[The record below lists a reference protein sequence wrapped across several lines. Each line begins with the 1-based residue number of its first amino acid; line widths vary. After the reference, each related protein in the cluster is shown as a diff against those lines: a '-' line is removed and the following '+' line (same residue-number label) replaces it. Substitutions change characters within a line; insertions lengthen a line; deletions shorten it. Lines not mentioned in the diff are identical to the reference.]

1 MKVVLIILIVVFCAS
16 KTHAQNKK
24 IDSLDNLIAK
34 SKSDTQ
40 RINLKIE
47 KLRILA
53 NDNLDSGIAFGNE
66 IINEAKE
73 INYKIGE
80 AKARIRLAGNY
91 CFSGDYE
98 AAEKNLDTCK
108 MILSKV
114 NDSLTLGNMFST
126 YGMMYSMQ
134 NKFDSSHSLYQTAID
149 IISRQNDKTLL
160 GTIYQNNAIAY
171 QQQSNYAQALINFQK
186 ALNIAE
192 NQKDEESEAYVYVNI
207 AITYNSLND
216 QKRAEQSYLKA
227 IELGKKLGLKNVLA
241 YAYAN
246 IATVY
251 EDMNDYDKEYDF
263 AMQASTL
270 GKEIGDKGIEASS
283 LARAAEALAFENKF
297 EAAENLNRQ
306 AIVVADLSNQP
317 YNIYQVYR
325 SMGFIL
331 KVAKKYKEAIPYLE
345 KAFHS
350 LAASDIYDEE
360 VGKSYLD
367 LSECYEKTGDF
378 NKALATYKIATKI
391 SDSTTAREN
400 IKKATELTLNYDF
413 AKKQQLAKAEQDKR
427 DADAKRIKN
436 QQYFIITAL
445 GIVVLAVIII
455 ASIQF
460 KNNRHRQKAYTLL
473 QKQKKET
480 DEQREKAETTLSELK
495 STQAQLIH
503 SEKMAS
509 LGELTAGIAHEI
521 QNPLNF
527 VNNFSEINKEIIA
540 EMLEEI
546 DKGNLDEIKTL
557 AKNIEDNEE
566 KINHHGKRADA
577 IVKGMLQHSRK
588 NTGQKEPTDIN
599 ALCDEYIRL
608 SFHGLRAKDK
618 SFNAD
623 FKTDFDESI
632 GKISIVAQDMGRVLL
647 NLFNNA
653 FYAVNEKFKMQGSK
667 FNIEYKPVV
676 SVTTKRYDFPAG
688 GEVIEI
694 TVSDNG
700 NGIPQ
705 NIIDKIFQPFFTTKP
720 TGEGTGLGLSLSYDI
735 ITKEHKGNIKVES
748 KEGEGTQF
756 IIQLPVV

>member
-1 MKVVLIILIVVFCAS
+1 MKLVLPILIVFFYTALVQ
-16 KTHAQNKK
+16 AQNKQ
-24 IDSLDNLIAK
+24 IDSLDNLIVKAN
-34 SKSDTQ
+34 SDTQ

-47 KLRILA
+47 KLRLLA
-53 NDNLDSGIAFGNE
+53 SGNLDSAIAFGTKV
-66 IINEAKE
+66 IDEAKK
-73 INYKIGE
+73 INYKKGE
-80 AKARIRLAGNY
+80 AKARIKLAGDY
-91 CFSGDYE
+91 CFYGNYE
-98 AAEKNLDTCK
+98 AAKNNLDTSK
-108 MILSKV
+108 MILSKI
-114 NDSLTLGNMFST
+114 NDSLTLGNMYNI

-134 NKFDSSHSLYQTAID
+134 NNFDTSHSFYEKAID
-149 IISRQNDKTLL
+149 IISRQNDKTSLSSM
-160 GTIYQNNAIAY
+160 YVNNGIAY
-171 QQQSNYAQALINFQK
+171 QQQSNYAQALTNFQQ
-186 ALNIAE
+186 ALNSSEQA
-192 NQKDEESEAYVYVNI
+192 KDEEGEAYVYVNI
-207 AITYNSLND
+207 AITYTSLND

-227 IELGKKLGLKNVLA
+227 IALGKNLNLKNVLA
-241 YAYAN
+241 YSYAN
-246 IATVY
+246 LATVY
-251 EDMNDYDKEYDF
+251 EDMYDYDKEYSF
-263 AMQASTL
+263 AMQASAL

-283 LARAAEALAFENKF
+283 LSRAAGALAYKNKF
-297 EAAENLNRQ
+297 EDAERLNRR

-325 SMGFIL
+325 GMGFIL
-331 KVAKKYKEAIPYLE
+331 KLQHKYSDAIPYFE

-367 LSECYEKTGDF
+367 LSECYEKTGNF
-378 NKALATYKIATKI
+378 NKALANYKIAAKI

-400 IKKATELTLNYDF
+400 VKKATELALNYEFD
-413 AKKQQLAKAEQDKR
+413 KKQQLQKAEQAKK

-445 GIVVLAVIII
+445 GIVVLAVVII

-460 KNNRHRQKAYTLL
+460 KNNRHRQKAYDLL
-473 QKQKKET
+473 QRQKRET
-480 DEQREKAETTLSELK
+480 DQQREKAEATLLELK

-540 EMLEEI
+540 EMYEEI
-546 DKGNLDEIKTL
+546 EKGNYTEVKTL

-608 SFHGLRAKDK
+608 SYHGLRAKDK

-623 FKTDFDESI
+623 FKTEFDDTI
-632 GKISIVAQDMGRVLL
+632 GKINVVPQDIGRVLL

-653 FYAVNEKFKMQGSK
+653 FYAVNEKLTVHRSPLTDNFK
-667 FNIEYKPVV
+667 PTV
-676 SVTTKRYDFPAG
+676 SVQTKKINDK
-688 GEVIEI
+688 VEI
-694 TVSDNG
+694 TVNDNG

-735 ITKEHKGNIKVES
+735 ITKEHKGSIKVES
-748 KEGEGTQF
+748 KEGEGTLF
-756 IIQLPVV
+756 IIQLPMA

>member
-1 MKVVLIILIVVFCAS
+1 MKLVLPILIVFFYAAHVQ
-16 KTHAQNKK
+16 AQNKQ
-24 IDSLDNLIAK
+24 IDSLDNLIVKA
-34 SKSDTQ
+34 SSDTQ

-53 NDNLDSGIAFGNE
+53 SSNLDSAIAYGRKVIDE
-66 IINEAKE
+66 SKK
-73 INYKIGE
+73 INYKKGE
-80 AKARIRLAGNY
+80 ARARIKVAGDY
-91 CFSGDYE
+91 CFYGNFE
-98 AAEKNLDTCK
+98 AAKNNLDSSK
-108 MILSKV
+108 MILSQI
-114 NDSLTLGNMFST
+114 NDSLTLGNLYNI

-134 NKFDSSHSLYQTAID
+134 NKFDTSHPFYEKAIE
-149 IISRQNDKTLL
+149 IISRQNDKASLSSM
-160 GTIYQNNAIAY
+160 YVNNGIAY
-171 QQQSNYAQALINFQK
+171 QQQSNYAQALTNFQQ
-186 ALNIAE
+186 ALNVSEQA
-192 NQKDEESEAYVYVNI
+192 KDEEGEAYVYVNM

-216 QKRAEQSYLKA
+216 LKKAEKSYLNA
-227 IELGKKLGLKNVLA
+227 IELGKKLNLKNVLA
-241 YAYAN
+241 YSYAN
-246 IATVY
+246 LASVY
-251 EDMNDYDKEYDF
+251 EGLDEYDKQYDF
-263 AMQASTL
+263 AMRASEL
-270 GKEIGDKGIEASS
+270 GKEIADKGIEASS
-283 LARAAEALAFENKF
+283 LSRAAGALAYKNRFE
-297 EAAENLNRQ
+297 EAEKLNRR
-306 AIVVADLSNQP
+306 AIVVAELSNQP

-325 SMGFIL
+325 GMGFIL
-331 KVAKKYKEAIPYLE
+331 KLQNKYSEAIPYFE
-345 KAFHS
+345 KAFQS
-350 LAASDIYDEE
+350 LAASDLYDVE
-360 VGKSYLD
+360 VGKSYMD
-367 LSECYEKTGDF
+367 LSECYEKTGNF
-378 NKALATYKIATKI
+378 KKALATYKIAAKI

-400 IKKATELTLNYDF
+400 VKKATELALNYEF
-413 AKKQQLAKAEQDKR
+413 EKKQQLQKAEQAKK

-473 QKQKKET
+473 QKQKRET
-480 DEQREKAETTLSELK
+480 DEHREKAETTLSELK

-527 VNNFSEINKEIIA
+527 VNNFSDINKEIIA
-540 EMLEEI
+540 EVFDEI
-546 DKGNLDEIKTL
+546 EKGNYHEVKTL

-608 SFHGLRAKDK
+608 SYHGLRAKDK
-618 SFNAD
+618 NFNAD

-632 GKISIVAQDMGRVLL
+632 GKINIVPQDIGRVLL

-653 FYAVNEKFKMQGSK
+653 FYAV
-667 FNIEYKPVV
+667 KPPNPLKGKQWKPLV
-676 SVTTKRYDFPAG
+676 SVQTKNINDR
-688 GEVIEI
+688 IEI
-694 TVSDNG
+694 RVEDNG

-735 ITKEHKGNIKVES
+735 ITKEHKGSIKVES
-748 KEGEGTQF
+748 KEGEGSVFT
-756 IIQLPVV
+756 IQLPVV